1 LKICDVCG
9 KPATDKVK
17 IERQSQEFDVCEE
30 HVQKVL
36 EAIQRIEAVPQ
47 KRAYRKKNSE

>member
-1 LKICDVCG
+1 MRICDACG

-36 EAIQRIEAVPQ
+36 EAIQRIEAAP
-47 KRAYRKKNSE
+47 KRGRPKKNSE